1 MNKNDKTDMYSRW
14 IIVFDKIIQY
24 LEENQKEKI
33 TPSDKNYS
41 HRMERLHNKL
51 RIPQI
56 VFVIFRTLLKEDATK
71 EYLSHMRTWRKDLVD
86 DYDQA
91 TSIDSSE
98 DVDRLNKIIGSI
110 KDRGLK
116 INLKC
121 PNDLLAYK
129 FQVGRYHDKYIGS
142 ESEHIFSS
150 SFFMDPS
157 LYGKNHT
164 VYYFSEFWNGTI
176 KYDHDQV
183 YSLNE
188 SHIDNLIADSDEEV
202 YRSEN
207 MAQSFI
213 YGHST
218 VCIHNEE
225 LFGRINQ

>member
-33 TPSDKNYS
+33 TPSDKKYS

-56 VFVIFRTLLKEDATK
+56 VFVIFRTLLKEDAAK
-71 EYLSHMRTWRKDLVD
+71 EYLSFMRTWRKDLMD

-98 DVDRLNKIIGSI
+98 DVDRLNRIIGSI

-116 INLKC
+116 INLKS
-121 PNDLLAYK
+121 PDDLLAYK
-129 FQVGRYHDKYIGS
+129 FQIGRYHDKYIGS
-142 ESEHIFSS
+142 ESEHLFSS

-207 MAQSFI
+207 IAQSFI